1 MRKVAEGIEAARAI
15 LPRCWF
21 DAEACA
27 DRLKALRHY
36 RVKESSGL
44 PLHDENSHFADSF
57 RYLAVGYREG
67 MSRFGAYRKPWDQ
80 EIDYP
85 NPNSLFEFFKIL
97 WCAIFWHNYA
107 RDGRFMECR
116 RCGHREVGPLENSNF
131 DLK

>member
-1 MRKVAEGIEAARAI
+1 MRRDTRNATLVSVNIPKKTI
-15 LPRCWF
+15 
-21 DAEACA
+21 
-27 DRLKALRHY
+27 LRHY